1 MASHFEAIGIKI
13 DSMEEMEDLFS
24 KCLEHGIETDTK
36 SGKYFFWDMG
46 NGAELW
52 GQLDPDNEAGL
63 NPHFSGTSSFNAIL
77 ESEIKDEERPVMDGS
92 VYCQSVEGQYPFVA
106 DIPDM
111 KVHNITY
118 PKTCNIQL
126 SAFAHNVDIY
136 ESEEEYD
143 KKNTSEPKFAMEHFI
158 PTGLFADEG
167 HPRPRPARHGQA
179 PFPVLPSAAAPGR
192 SPSNRP
198 LPGRPAPPPL
208 PKAHVPACRSAFH
221 PTQAG
226 PLPLRSGARRGPP
239 VPYTARPAA
248 PHRNPVRP
256 WHG

>member
-1 MASHFEAIGIKI
+1 MASHFEAIGINI
-13 DSMEEMEDLFS
+13 DSLEEMEDLFS

-136 ESEEEYD
+136 ESEEDYD

-167 HPRPRPARHGQA
+167 QPAT
-179 PFPVLPSAAAPGR
+179 
-192 SPSNRP
+192 
-198 LPGRPAPPPL
+198 
-208 PKAHVPACRSAFH
+208 AHAMF
-221 PTQAG
+221 G
-226 PLPLRSGARRGPP
+226 GIIK
-239 VPYTARPAA
+239 TAEKRK
-248 PHRNPVRP
+248 NPVTGLEFYHALVKTFGGEIDVVISP
-256 WHG
+256 DLIENGTALEKDYILTGYFWLSAKISD

>member
-126 SAFAHNVDIY
+126 SAFAHNIDIY
-136 ESEEEYD
+136 ESEEDYD

-167 HPRPRPARHGQA
+167 QPAT
-179 PFPVLPSAAAPGR
+179 
-192 SPSNRP
+192 
-198 LPGRPAPPPL
+198 
-208 PKAHVPACRSAFH
+208 AHAMF
-221 PTQAG
+221 G
-226 PLPLRSGARRGPP
+226 GIIK
-239 VPYTARPAA
+239 TAEKRK
-248 PHRNPVRP
+248 NPVTGLEFYHALVKTFGGEIDVVISP
-256 WHG
+256 DLIENGTALEKDYILTGYFWLSAKISD